1 MPTLE
6 RLARQAAA
14 IESILGIVRTMK
26 ALAAV
31 NIPAAER
38 AAESASAFHE
48 TILDGLSVALRA
60 MPGADIAP
68 RAPVSPTRIVIAFGT
83 DHGLCGGFNEAVAR
97 AVVGIADDPRVFAVG
112 GRIASAV
119 ERQGRLVGRI
129 FRAAAASDGLR
140 ALAAELIT
148 AVDASSES
156 GAPDVDLIHQ
166 TRTSGGT
173 TAVERSRLLPLDDAF
188 LCDLANRSW
197 PARRLPMLPADASA
211 IFRSLTRQHLA
222 ISLYRAGAQSLAA
235 EHTNR
240 LALMNHAEKELDRR
254 WDEVG
259 AAHRRLRQAHI
270 TDELL
275 DIVSG
280 FEAIGAVTTET

>member
-60 MPGADIAP
+60 MPRPDIAP
-68 RAPVSPTRIVIAFGT
+68 RAPDPQPRIVIAFGT

-97 AVVGIADDPRVFAVG
+97 AVASIADAPRVFAVG

-119 ERQGRLVGRI
+119 ERQGRSVHRT

-148 AVDASSES
+148 AVDAASES
-156 GAPDVDLIHQ
+156 GTEVVDLIHQ

-173 TAVERSRLLPLDDAF
+173 TVVEHARLLPLDDAF
-188 LCDLANRSW
+188 LSDLANRPW
-197 PARRLPMLPADASA
+197 PGARLPMLPADASA
-211 IFRSLTRQHLA
+211 VFRSLTRQHLA
-222 ISLYRAGAQSLAA
+222 LSLYRAGTQSLAA
-235 EHTNR
+235 EHTTR
-240 LALMNHAEKELDRR
+240 LALMSHAEKELDRR
-254 WDEVG
+254 RDEVG

-280 FEAIGAVTTET
+280 FEAIGTMTTET

>member
-6 RLARQAAA
+6 RLARQGAA
-14 IESILGIVRTMK
+14 IESILGIVGTMK

-48 TILDGLSVALRA
+48 TVLDGLSVALRA
-60 MPGADIAP
+60 MP
-68 RAPVSPTRIVIAFGT
+68 RASAVPAEPASPPCIVIAFGT

-97 AVVGIADDPRVFAVG
+97 AITGIAGAPRVFAVG
-112 GRIASAV
+112 GRVANAIEREGLSA
-119 ERQGRLVGRI
+119 ERV
-129 FRAAAASDGLR
+129 FKAAAASDGLR
-140 ALAAELIT
+140 ALSAELILALDEMPET
-148 AVDASSES
+148 AT
-156 GAPDVDLIHQ
+156 PTVDLIHQ
-166 TRTSGGT
+166 TRASDGT
-173 TAVERSRLLPLDDAF
+173 TTVDRSRLLPLDQAF
-188 LCDLANRSW
+188 FADLAERSW
-197 PARRLPMLPADASA
+197 PGSRLPMLPAEASV

-235 EHTNR
+235 EHTIR
-240 LALMNHAEKELDRR
+240 LALMSHAEKELDRR
-254 WDEVG
+254 RDEVS

-280 FEAIGAVTTET
+280 FDAIGAMTGET